1 MKNDLIY
8 HTHNHFVPFPCL
20 LFVFVSIHST
30 LQLQNAFNN
39 AVSSGA
45 LTKALYVL
53 SGSSKMKF
61 FMGAPTAGLAAPLLK
76 PTQGIKGSVEGS
88 ITADVGTDDVTASA
102 SSSSNDD
109 KSSPEFA
116 YAPSTDDGNAPT
128 TDDYAASGAPP
139 STDDGGASGSFRHLE
154 EQGFFEEEDSELA
167 PFESTEVDVIGERP
181 SMGSET
187 QRNLK
192 GVLVSVSPI
201 PTRLST
207 SFVIMITSL
216 VYIVYIT
223 SH

>member
-1 MKNDLIY
+1 M
-8 HTHNHFVPFPCL
+8 FS
-20 LFVFVSIHST
+20 SIVCFCTYST

-61 FMGAPTAGLAAPLLK
+61 FVGAPAAGLAAPLPPSTAAK
-76 PTQGIKGSVEGS
+76 QPVKAKVEGG
-88 ITADVGTDDVTASA
+88 ITAATDYGAGVSSTDDSIDV
-102 SSSSNDD
+102 
-109 KSSPEFA
+109 EYA

-128 TDDYAASGAPP
+128 TDDFATKGAPT
-139 STDDGGASGSFRHLE
+139 STDDGGASGSFRRLE
-154 EQGFFEEEDSELA
+154 EEGFFEEEDSELA

-181 SMGSET
+181 GMGSEA

-201 PTRLST
+201 PTRLSK
-207 SFVIMITSL
+207 
-216 VYIVYIT
+216 
-223 SH
+223 